1 MQRDI
6 LGDRI
11 KVEKSFHL
19 ILLSITNK
27 KLPYDKAYQPS
38 RLYGTD
44 NPVHRQEHNKGADRS
59 TTCRKDM
66 WLVLTNGQAEAM
78 LTE

>member
-27 KLPYDKAYQPS
+27 KLPYDKAY
-38 RLYGTD
+38 
-44 NPVHRQEHNKGADRS
+44 
-59 TTCRKDM
+59 
-66 WLVLTNGQAEAM
+66 
-78 LTE
+78 